1 MQIMRRYI
9 IITLVSIS
17 FISCKDEKVHLQRI
31 TFLET
36 EIEHLQNS
44 NNSLLDRLSE
54 LSVISMNDSESI
66 KESLKSINEHQ
77 EYIAELTDKIHE
89 KDSINFALVSNLK
102 RSLINIEDE
111 IDIEVRGSAVYVS
124 LSDQLLFNTAS
135 SKVNQEAYSVL
146 EQVSRIINDHSEID
160 VLVQGHTD
168 DIPISNKHYKD
179 NWELSTS
186 RAASVVRIL
195 QENYGVIPER
205 LTAAGRG
212 EYVPV
217 SDNRTTSGRSG
228 NRRTE
233 IIITPKLSQ
242 FFELLGAP
250 ELVG

>member
-1 MQIMRRYI
+1 MRRYI
-9 IITLVSIS
+9 IIALASIS
-17 FISCKDEKVHLQRI
+17 FISCKDDKVHLQQI
-31 TFLET
+31 SFLES

-44 NNSLLDRLSE
+44 NNSLLDRMSE
-54 LSVISMNDSESI
+54 LSIISMNDSESI

-102 RSLINIEDE
+102 RSLIDIEDD

-135 SKVNQEAYSVL
+135 SKVNKAAYSVL
-146 EQVSRIINDHSEID
+146 EQVSKIINDHSEVDI
-160 VLVQGHTD
+160 LVQGHTD
-168 DIPISNKHYKD
+168 DIPISNKYYMD

-212 EYVPV
+212 EFVPV
-217 SDNRTTSGRSG
+217 NDNRTTSGRSE

-242 FFELLGAP
+242 FFELLEAP
-250 ELVG
+250 DLLG